1 MQLRL
6 QKRHNSFTVLSHSQQ
21 QQYLLRTDN
30 MLSWANY
37 TKHRIFFFFKK
48 KKKREYHS
56 RGGRLGIKPR
66 GWGILSMG
74 STTEIHTQFKA
85 IHFSI

>member
-37 TKHRIFFFFKK
+37 TKHRIFFFLKK
-48 KKKREYHS
+48 KKENTI
-56 RGGRLGIKPR
+56 LGE
-66 GWGILSMG
+66 GDWGSNLEAG
-74 STTEIHTQFKA
+74 VY
-85 IHFSI
+85 